1 MEAHEVLEQ
10 VKSGKMTVEEAE
22 QFFKREPFEE
32 MGYAKIDSHRKMR
45 SGFAEVIFFQRI
57 YKDEGEVMGTRA
69 SLAQYEL
76 LHKELPQVTYD
87 PVSRILKIEKKD
99 KKRSGLIAVCTA
111 GTADIAVAEE
121 AAQTAE
127 FFGANV
133 ERIYDVGV
141 SGIHRLLSRLA
152 VIQKANCVV
161 AVAGM
166 EGALASVLGGLVS
179 RPVIGVPTSVGYGAN
194 MGGISALLTMI
205 NSCANGV
212 AVVNIDNGYGAGY
225 LATQINRLGVHD
237 EEA

>member
-45 SGFAEVIFFQRI
+45 SGFAEVIFCQGKQDEFLLEIFQRI

-99 KKRSGLIAVCTA
+99 KIAIRENKRDKIFLWNRLESGCSCCYGLKKSSHH
-111 GTADIAVAEE
+111 
-121 AAQTAE
+121 
-127 FFGANV
+127 F
-133 ERIYDVGV
+133 
-141 SGIHRLLSRLA
+141 LSRFQISERPCMIP
-152 VIQKANCVV
+152 VQQEDQKCPACDQDYCRRQYQF
-161 AVAGM
+161 GM
-166 EGALASVLGGLVS
+166 KGK
-179 RPVIGVPTSVGYGAN
+179 
-194 MGGISALLTMI
+194 SADKIFSGSFSSQQILHMLDHFPPDGEAK
-205 NSCANGV
+205 SAQ
-212 AVVNIDNGYGAGY
+212 DN
-225 LATQINRLGVHD
+225 
-237 EEA
+237 

>member
-45 SGFAEVIFFQRI
+45 SGFAEVVFCQGKRDEFLLEIFQRI

-99 KKRSGLIAVCTA
+99 KIAIRENKRDKIFLW
-111 GTADIAVAEE
+111 
-121 AAQTAE
+121 
-127 FFGANV
+127 N
-133 ERIYDVGV
+133 RIY
-141 SGIHRLLSRLA
+141 SGTYTFSLS
-152 VIQKANCVV
+152 
-161 AVAGM
+161 
-166 EGALASVLGGLVS
+166 
-179 RPVIGVPTSVGYGAN
+179 Y
-194 MGGISALLTMI
+194 
-205 NSCANGV
+205 
-212 AVVNIDNGYGAGY
+212 
-225 LATQINRLGVHD
+225 
-237 EEA
+237 

>member
-45 SGFAEVIFFQRI
+45 SGFAEVVFCQGKRDEFLLEIFHRI

-87 PVSRILKIEKKD
+87 PVSHILKIEKKD

-141 SGIHRLLSRLA
+141 SGIHRLLSRLE
-152 VIQKANCVV
+152 VIQKGQLCCCSGWHGRSTGKCFRRTGKQ
-161 AVAGM
+161 AGNRCTNLRRLWS
-166 EGALASVLGGLVS
+166 E
-179 RPVIGVPTSVGYGAN
+179 YGRHFCIA
-194 MGGISALLTMI
+194 
-205 NSCANGV
+205 
-212 AVVNIDNGYGAGY
+212 Y
-225 LATQINRLGVHD
+225 HD
-237 EEA
+237 

>member
-45 SGFAEVIFFQRI
+45 SGFAEVVFCQGKQDEFLLEIFRRI

-127 FFGANV
+127 FF
-133 ERIYDVGV
+133 
-141 SGIHRLLSRLA
+141 
-152 VIQKANCVV
+152 
-161 AVAGM
+161 
-166 EGALASVLGGLVS
+166 
-179 RPVIGVPTSVGYGAN
+179 
-194 MGGISALLTMI
+194 
-205 NSCANGV
+205 
-212 AVVNIDNGYGAGY
+212 
-225 LATQINRLGVHD
+225 
-237 EEA
+237 